1 MRRII
6 NKKVYDTKTADEIA
20 TNDFS
25 DGTNQYNVGRT
36 SSLYRTPKGA
46 YFAVYLTSWQGE
58 SDSLEPLA
66 EDEAI
71 KVYEGMYDQQR
82 DFEAAF
88 PNVKI
93 EDA

>member
-1 MRRII
+1 MRRVI
-6 NKKVYDTKTADEIA
+6 NKKVYDTETADEIA

-46 YFAVYLTSWQGE
+46 YFAIYLTSWQGE
-58 SDSLEPLA
+58 SDSLEPLT

-71 KVYEGMYDQQR
+71 KVYEGMYNQQG
-82 DFEAAF
+82 DFEDAF